1 METPERT
8 RGRYALLAIAALIAT
23 SGCGNSVRELLQ
35 PLSATTAA
43 DDTGRRDA
51 LNYRIG
57 GLQMDQRGVT
67 GAIAAPRSDGDPND
81 TRDSFRAR
89 VRDDTASGS
98 TPAKPCKTEKRRS
111 G

>member
-8 RGRYALLAIAALIAT
+8 RGGYALLAIAALTAT

-35 PLSATTAA
+35 PLSAMTVATDA
-43 DDTGRRDA
+43 GRRDA

-57 GLQMDQRGVT
+57 GPQTDQRGES
-67 GAIAAPRSDGDPND
+67 GAIAAPRSDGDPSH

-98 TPAKPCKTEKRRS
+98 TPAKPCNTEKRRS

>member
-8 RGRYALLAIAALIAT
+8 RGRYALLAAVALTAT

-35 PLSATTAA
+35 PLSAMTAVSDA
-43 DDTGRRDA
+43 GRGDA

-57 GLQMDQRGVT
+57 GLQIDQRGES
-67 GAIAAPRSDGDPND
+67 GAIEAPRSDGNPSH

-98 TPAKPCKTEKRRS
+98 TPAKPCKTEKRRD